1 MLKEESIALAN
12 YRIEKAKDCLRA
24 SKILLDE
31 ECYSDSA
38 NRSYYAIFHSINA
51 INALNSIGFRKHS
64 GVISNFNQNYIK
76 TQIIEKEYGK
86 MANTAFDVRKDNE
99 YSDFYVASKQEVI
112 EQYENAVKFVA
123 RIERYINDE
132 IKKASE

>member
-86 MANTAFDVRKDNE
+86 MANTAFDVRKDND